1 MIKSIE
7 KFETP
12 IDFVTI
18 KKMEKVQV
26 SYNQLREISQGGPV
40 IGILMVNKMPL
51 NGYFGGPL
59 IMDKKNIYVPKFVRK
74 IFGSGFLLSKIDIKT
89 LEITYGSNI
98 ENLIFLNK
106 VEEGKVYYFN
116 SIDKK
121 KEILLSI
128 SNFK

>member
-1 MIKSIE
+1 MKKGIE
-7 KFETP
+7 NFENP

-59 IMDKKNIYVPKFVRK
+59 IMDEKNIYVPKFVRK
-74 IFGSGFLLSKIDIKT
+74 IFGRGFLLSKIDIKT